1 MRFSPEETYELLRKS
16 ELAVIMDI
24 EKFSIHDG
32 PGIRTIPFFKGCPLR
47 CRWCQNPETCEFKPE
62 LMQNKEL
69 CIGCGYCVKA
79 CKKGAV
85 SIGENGVEIDRR
97 ICDCCGERVW
107 MRDCVTDGD
116 STICLPCYQE
126 DFVTCD
132 ECGRIV
138 RASDAVYYSESN
150 CYYCERCYEQRKE
163 EAIHPYGYKPKPVFY
178 GQGTRFFGV
187 ELEVDDGGEDC
198 DYAEQLLSI
207 TGKRMYIKHDGSL
220 DEGFE
225 MVTHPMTLEYHC
237 RDFPW
242 QELTQKAVSL
252 GYRSHQ
258 TSTCGLHIHVS
269 KRSLGCTDQQQEETI
284 ARILYFFEEHW
295 NELVRFSRRNS
306 DQLSRWAGRYGR
318 KDDPKELISSAKR
331 TFDRYTGVNL
341 TNSDTIE
348 FRIFRGTLRYQTILA
363 ALQLV
368 DEICR
373 AALVMSDYSIKEM
386 SWSDFVGDL
395 ESSVC
400 PELIEYL
407 KSRRLYINEAVERQ
421 EEL

>member
-1 MRFSPEETYELLRKS
+1 MSATCTHCNHQPLHALIEFDGEMLCESCYLHET
-16 ELAVIMDI
+16 V
-24 EKFSIHDG
+24 
-32 PGIRTIPFFKGCPLR
+32 
-47 CRWCQNPETCEFKPE
+47 
-62 LMQNKEL
+62 
-69 CIGCGYCVKA
+69 
-79 CKKGAV
+79 
-85 SIGENGVEIDRR
+85 

-138 RASDAVYYSESN
+138 RVSDAVYYSESN

-237 RDFPW
+237 KEFPW

-258 TSTCGLHIHVS
+258 TSTCGLHIHIS
-269 KRSLGCTDQQQEETI
+269 RRSLGCTDQQQEETI

-373 AALVMSDYSIKEM
+373 AALVMSDCSIKEM
-386 SWSDFVGDL
+386 SWSDFVGNL
-395 ESSVC
+395 ENSVC

-407 KSRRLYINEAVERQ
+407 KARRLYINEAVERQ